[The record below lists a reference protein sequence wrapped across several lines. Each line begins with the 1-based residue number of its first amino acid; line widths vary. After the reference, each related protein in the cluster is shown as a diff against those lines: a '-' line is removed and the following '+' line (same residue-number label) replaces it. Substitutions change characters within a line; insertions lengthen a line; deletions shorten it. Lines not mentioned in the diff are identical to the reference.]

1 MPEIVKTE
9 GVLGGKARLDGRRV
23 SVFQIGEMYTAAG
36 YAPEDIADQLGLSLA
51 DVHCAL
57 AYYYN
62 HPDEME
68 AVRERGEQLENELKE
83 RSKAPE
89 TLTGR

>member
-9 GVLGGKARLDGRRV
+9 DVLGGKARLDGRRV
-23 SVFQIGEMYTAAG
+23 SVFQIGEMYTEAG

-51 DVHCAL
+51 EVHAAL
-57 AYYYN
+57 AYYYD

-68 AVRERGEQLENELKE
+68 AIRERGETLENELKE

-89 TLTGR
+89 KLTR